1 MMQTIELE
9 PSPPKSKTKI
19 SSKNYVKHTKIIS
32 TNNMQHSN
40 LKWEDIAGLD
50 LNVLGED
57 K

>member
-1 MMQTIELE
+1 MQSIELE
-9 PSPPKSKTKI
+9 PSPSSKTKI
-19 SSKNYVKHTKIIS
+19 NSKSYVKYTKIIS

-50 LNVLGED
+50 LNVLEEE